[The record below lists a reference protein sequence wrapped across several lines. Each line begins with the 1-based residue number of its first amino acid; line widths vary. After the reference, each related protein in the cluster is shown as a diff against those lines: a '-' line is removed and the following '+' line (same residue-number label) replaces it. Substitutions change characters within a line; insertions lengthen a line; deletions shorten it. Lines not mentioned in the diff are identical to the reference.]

1 MAPLDRGRQ
10 MTLETVVEN
19 FFAAG
24 KRAVTSRDREELHAF
39 RIATK
44 RLRYTIEIVDPKGAR
59 EWLGRLRALQEHLGK
74 MNDAFVAE
82 QFLRGLPSRSIKAR
96 PLPAK
101 LRAEARVH
109 IAAFQKT
116 WQRRFGARI
125 EKRWLT
131 WARELGQ

>member
-1 MAPLDRGRQ
+1 
-10 MTLETVVEN
+10 MTLETLVEN

-24 KRAVTSRDREELHAF
+24 KKAATSTDREELHAF

-59 EWLGRLRALQEHLGK
+59 DWLQRLRAVQEHLGK

-82 QFLRGLPSRSIKAR
+82 QYLRDLPSRSINVR

-101 LRAEARVH
+101 LRADAHFH

-116 WQRRFGARI
+116 WGRRFGART
-125 EKRWLT
+125 EKAWLT
-131 WARELGQ
+131 WARAAAQ